1 MTAKQ
6 LSMYMAPRVTK
17 STPVIDGTNWLDVSA
32 TAQSIGFTTQT
43 GISVALRDALE
54 PDDFE
59 EDGDY
64 EQRLYD
70 ALWLAHFNLSLDR
83 VRSITF
89 NFTFTREHS
98 ITGELNEVNLRLRVE
113 RQEQAA
119 FLGLLQDF

>member
-1 MTAKQ
+1 MTTQQ
-6 LSMYMAPRVTK
+6 LSMYLAPRVPK
-17 STPVIDGTNWLDVSA
+17 STPVIDGTHWLDVSA
-32 TAQSIGFTTQT
+32 TAQGIGFAEPTA
-43 GISVALRDALE
+43 ISVALRDALE

-70 ALWLAHFNLSLDR
+70 ALWLAHFKLSLDK

-98 ITGELNEVNLRLRVE
+98 ITGELNEVNLRLSVD
-113 RQEQAA
+113 RQEKAT
-119 FLGLLQDF
+119 FLGLLQDY

>member
-1 MTAKQ
+1 
-6 LSMYMAPRVTK
+6 MYLVPRVPK
-17 STPVIDGTNWLDVSA
+17 SMPAIDGTHWLDVSA
-32 TAQSIGFTTQT
+32 TAQGIGFTAPT

-70 ALWLAHFNLSLDR
+70 ALWLAHFKFSLDK

-98 ITGELNEVNLRLRVE
+98 ISGKLNEVNLRLRVE

-119 FLGLLQDF
+119 FLGLLLDF